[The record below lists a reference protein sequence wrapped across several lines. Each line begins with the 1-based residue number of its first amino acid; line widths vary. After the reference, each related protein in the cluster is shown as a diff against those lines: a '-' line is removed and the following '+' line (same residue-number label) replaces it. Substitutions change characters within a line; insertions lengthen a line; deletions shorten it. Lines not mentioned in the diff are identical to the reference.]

1 MAQYGELRA
10 DFITYTTGVGSA
22 EANATV
28 TTSSLVNNP
37 SYSGSV
43 VISGDLGV
51 SGVSVF
57 NDITVTGDA
66 YFQKGLNATGNVNI
80 TGIVIS
86 SGLKT
91 DDYVI
96 APSGYFDTIVVSG
109 NATVTGNA
117 YINGEISGAT
127 DGGVNGSGYWRV
139 AAGSTAERPTVAT
152 TGMIRFN
159 TTLAQYEGFDGNW
172 SLLGG
177 GATGSGGDRVFVL
190 NETGVTSDYTLTG
203 FNASSAGP
211 ITIETGVQVIVATPF
226 NWSIV

>member
-10 DFITYTTGVGSA
+10 DFITYTTGVGSG

-51 SGVSVF
+51 SGVSIF

-66 YFQKGLNATGNVNI
+66 YFQQGINATGNVNV
-80 TGIVIS
+80 TGIVIA
-86 SGLKT
+86 SGFESDT
-91 DDYVI
+91 I
-96 APSGYFDTIVVSG
+96 NTTSGYFDYNIVSG
-109 NATVTGNA
+109 DATITGDA
-117 YINGEISGAT
+117 YVSGEISGAT

-190 NETGVTSDYTLTG
+190 NETGVTTDYTLTG

-211 ITIETGVQVIVATPF
+211 ITIEPGVQVIVATPF

>member
-10 DFITYTTGVGSA
+10 DFITYTTGVGSG

-43 VISGDLGV
+43 VISGDLGL
-51 SGVSVF
+51 SGVSIF

-66 YFQKGLNATGNVNI
+66 YFQQGINATGNVNV
-80 TGIVIS
+80 TGIVIA
-86 SGLKT
+86 SGFESDT
-91 DDYVI
+91 I
-96 APSGYFDTIVVSG
+96 NTTSGYFDYIIVSG
-109 NATVTGNA
+109 DATITGDA
-117 YINGEISGAT
+117 YVSGEISGAT

-190 NETGVTSDYTLTG
+190 NETGVTTNYTLTG

-211 ITIETGVQVIVATPF
+211 ITIEPGVQVIVATPF